1 MDIWEANS
9 ISNALTPHSANAVA
23 PTTCQTNA
31 CGGTYSTNRY
41 AGPTDPDG
49 CDWNPYRLGDK
60 TFYGPGMTVDTTK
73 VFTVV
78 TQFIGNPVTE
88 IRRYYV
94 QNGVLIPTPATT
106 QAGLSGNSITPAY
119 CTAEGTVF
127 NDTSFE
133 TKGGFSSMNAAFS
146 QGMVLVLSLW
156 DDYYANMLW
165 LDSTYPIGGT
175 SPGDAR
181 GTCAT
186 TSGVPATVEA
196 ASPNANVIYSNI
208 KFGSINSTWTA
219 TSTLGGGGTTSAT
232 SSVKGSTSTSTSSGS
247 TSTGGTVP
255 EWGQCGGIQYT
266 GATSCVSPYVCIVLN
281 PYYSQCQV

>member
-1 MDIWEANS
+1 
-9 ISNALTPHSANAVA
+9 
-23 PTTCQTNA
+23 
-31 CGGTYSTNRY
+31 
-41 AGPTDPDG
+41 
-49 CDWNPYRLGDK
+49 
-60 TFYGPGMTVDTTK
+60 
-73 VFTVV
+73 
-78 TQFIGNPVTE
+78 
-88 IRRYYV
+88 
-94 QNGVLIPTPATT
+94 LIPTPATT

-165 LDSTYPIGGT
+165 LDSTYPVGGT
-175 SPGDAR
+175 AAGDAR
-181 GTCAT
+181 GTCPT

-219 TSTLGGGGTTSAT
+219 TSTLGGGGSG
-232 SSVKGSTSTSTSSGS
+232 GSTATSTSTAGGT
-247 TSTGGTVP
+247 TSTGTGTGTVP
-255 EWGQCGGIQYT
+255 EWGQCAGIGYT
-266 GATSCVSPYVCIVLN
+266 GATSCVSPYVCTYNN
-281 PYYSQCQV
+281 PYYSQCLA

>member
-1 MDIWEANS
+1 M
-9 ISNALTPHSANAVA
+9 V
-23 PTTCQTNA
+23 
-31 CGGTYSTNRY
+31 
-41 AGPTDPDG
+41 
-49 CDWNPYRLGDK
+49 
-60 TFYGPGMTVDTTK
+60 VDTTK

-133 TKGGFSSMNAAFS
+133 TKGGFASMNSAFEA
-146 QGMVLVLSLW
+146 GMVLVLSLW

-165 LDSTYPIGGT
+165 LDSTYPVGGT
-175 SPGDAR
+175 AAGDVR

-219 TSTLGGGGTTSAT
+219 TSTLSGGVSTATGTAT
-232 SSVKGSTSTSTSSGS
+232 ASTASTSPTGGS
-247 TSTGGTVP
+247 GTVP

-266 GATSCVSPYVCIVLN
+266 GSKSCVSPYVCIVLN